1 MTKFEQIKSV
11 QNWLPFDKILDKGII
26 KMKDSSY
33 IKVLCISPIN
43 YVLKSSLEKEA
54 ILNSYK
60 NIFKSCN
67 FNLQIF
73 IQSKKE
79 DLTSHIKKIK
89 ERNLYPEINEKYISY
104 ICSFIKNKKSSN
116 KKFFLIIKNSPS
128 EENEAVII
136 QNLEANYL
144 KLKDLFGRCGNFV
157 SEYTEDSKLI
167 EILFSLFNS
176 EKI

>member
-1 MTKFEQIKSV
+1 MKKVEQITSV

-33 IKVLCISPIN
+33 IKILNIKPIN

-67 FNLQIF
+67 FDLQIF

-79 DLTSHIKKIK
+79 DLTNHIKNIK
-89 ERNLYPEINEKYISY
+89 EKNLYPEIVEKYINY
-104 ICSFIKNKKSSN
+104 ISNFIKNKKSSN
-116 KKFFLIIKNSPS
+116 KKFFLIIKSSPS
-128 EENEAVII
+128 EDNETVII
-136 QNLEANYL
+136 QNLDNNYL

-157 SEYTEDSKLI
+157 SEYTEEDKLI

-176 EKI
+176 EKF